1 MTSENI
7 DLQKSIIYIKS
18 IYMYLYTL
26 IYIFISI
33 KEYIESGLYNIHVML
48 STFPNYMILYN
59 KVSLYYN
66 TFQKVKKEE
75 TMSMEKEMDNIVD
88 IIKKLD

>member
-7 DLQKSIIYIKS
+7 DLQKSISYIKS
-18 IYMYLYTL
+18 IYIYLYTL

-33 KEYIESGLYNIHVML
+33 KDYVESGIYNIHVFL
-48 STFPNYMILYN
+48 STFPNYIILYN

>member
-7 DLQKSIIYIKS
+7 DLQKSISYIKS
-18 IYMYLYTL
+18 VYMYLYTL
-26 IYIFISI
+26 IYIFISL
-33 KEYIESGLYNIHVML
+33 KNYVESGIYNIHTFL

-66 TFQKVKKEE
+66 DFQKVKKDKS
-75 TMSMEKEMDNIVD
+75 TSIQIEMDNIVD

>member
-7 DLQKSIIYIKS
+7 DLQKSISYIKS
-18 IYMYLYTL
+18 IYIYLYTL

-33 KEYIESGLYNIHVML
+33 KDYVESGIYNIHVFL

-75 TMSMEKEMDNIVD
+75 TMSIEKEMDSIVD

>member
-7 DLQKSIIYIKS
+7 DLQKSITYIKS
-18 IYMYLYTL
+18 VYMYLYTL

-33 KEYIESGLYNIHVML
+33 KDYVESGLYNIHVFL
-48 STFPNYMILYN
+48 STFPHYMNLYN

>member
-7 DLQKSIIYIKS
+7 DLQKSISYIKS
-18 IYMYLYTL
+18 IYIYLYTL

-33 KEYIESGLYNIHVML
+33 KDYVESGIYNIHVFL